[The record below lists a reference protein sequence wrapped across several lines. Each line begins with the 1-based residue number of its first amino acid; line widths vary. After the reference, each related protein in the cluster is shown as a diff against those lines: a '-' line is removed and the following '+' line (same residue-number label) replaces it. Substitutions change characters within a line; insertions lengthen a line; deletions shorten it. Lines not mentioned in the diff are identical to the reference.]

1 MLSVFKGFAIALII
15 VAGGT
20 TSGCIMYREG
30 QLPPIMQWPPDVKQT
45 KPTISLIVTGQFT
58 RNGSVREGSDDYYY
72 EEWPRDTFRAYQDSG
87 LFSAVRQTAVDS
99 DLRAE
104 IRILD
109 NTESS
114 PVMSFITGLT
124 LSLIPSRV
132 TETMT
137 VKTTL
142 KDRNGATLRS
152 FEKSESLTT
161 WVELFLAFAMPFRS
175 MDDHLSVYDLNRA
188 TILEAHSSKG
198 LLLEASS
205 R

>member
-1 MLSVFKGFAIALII
+1 MLSAFKGFAIALII

-30 QLPPIMQWPPDVKQT
+30 QLPPTMQWPPDVKQP
-45 KPTISLIVTGQFT
+45 KPTISLIVTGQST
-58 RNGSVREGSDDYYY
+58 LNGSVKKDSEDYYL
-72 EEWPRDTFRAYQDSG
+72 EEWPRDTVRAYQDSG
-87 LFSAVRQTAVDS
+87 LFSEVRQAAVDS

-114 PVMSFITGLT
+114 SVMSFITGIT
-124 LSLIPSRV
+124 LYLIPSTV

-137 VKTTL
+137 VTTTL
-142 KDRNGATLRS
+142 KDRNGSTLRS

-175 MDDHLSVYDLNRA
+175 MDHLSVYELNRA

-198 LLLEASS
+198 LL
-205 R
+205 